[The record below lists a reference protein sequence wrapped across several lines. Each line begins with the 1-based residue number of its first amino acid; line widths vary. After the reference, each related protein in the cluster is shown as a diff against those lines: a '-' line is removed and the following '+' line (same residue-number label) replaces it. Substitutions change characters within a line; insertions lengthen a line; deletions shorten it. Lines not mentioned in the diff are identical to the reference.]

1 MLPMGEC
8 DRYRRIIMSNDPA
21 YIDRF
26 LEMLAAESGASKN
39 TLLAYRTDLQQ
50 ASAISRGTLWQADRE
65 VLQDIA
71 ASWNKLKNNSVARKS
86 SSLRRFFGF
95 LAEEGFRS
103 DDPSDAL
110 PRPSGQRSLPKILS
124 HEEIAQLF
132 ETIEAGL
139 KSKNIRPKDAR
150 LAALVELLYGSGL
163 RASELV
169 ALPRKSVMMERPF
182 LIIRGK
188 GGKERLVPISDR
200 ARHAVKRWADHVE
213 PDEKFLFPSRTGH
226 LSRIRLFQ
234 IIRGLAAKSGISPTK
249 ISPHVLRHAFATH
262 LLEGGADLRAL
273 QTLLGHS
280 DISTTQIYT
289 HVDSARLVELVNNRH
304 PLGSSNLSR

>member
-1 MLPMGEC
+1 
-8 DRYRRIIMSNDPA
+8 MSNDAA

-26 LEMLAAESGASKN
+26 LEMMAVEGGASVNTLAA
-39 TLLAYRTDLQQ
+39 YRSDLEQ
-50 ASAISRGTLWQADRE
+50 ASSIAKGSLANVDQMG
-65 VLQDIA
+65 LQDIA
-71 ASWNKLKNNSVARKS
+71 TTWSDLKNNSVARKA

-95 LAEEGFRS
+95 LVEEGFRG

-110 PRPSGQRSLPKILS
+110 PRPGGQRSLPKILS
-124 HEEIAQLF
+124 HEEIAKLF
-132 ETIEAGL
+132 EAIETGSESTEA
-139 KSKNIRPKDAR
+139 RPNDVR

-169 ALPRKSVMMERPF
+169 ALPRKSVMADRPF
-182 LIIRGK
+182 LIISGK

-200 ARHAVKRWADHVE
+200 AREAIRKWADYVD
-213 PDEKFLFPSRTGH
+213 PAEKYLFPSRTGH
-226 LSRIRLFQ
+226 LSRVRLFQ
-234 IIRGLAAKSGISPTK
+234 IIKGLASKAGINPRK

-289 HVDSARLVELVNNRH
+289 HVDSARLVELVNSRH
-304 PLGSSNLSR
+304 PLGRHHLSR

>member
-1 MLPMGEC
+1 
-8 DRYRRIIMSNDPA
+8 MSNDTA

-26 LEMLAAESGASKN
+26 LEMMAAETGASKN
-39 TLLAYRTDLQQ
+39 TLLAYRTDLEQ
-50 ASAISRGTLWQADRE
+50 ASAIAKGALWRAGRPE
-65 VLQDIA
+65 LQKIA
-71 ASWNKLKNNSVARKS
+71 STWSDLKNSSVARKS

-95 LAEEGFRS
+95 LLDEAFRE

-110 PRPSGQRSLPKILS
+110 PRPVGQRSLPKILS
-124 HEEIAQLF
+124 HQEIAELF
-132 ETIEAGL
+132 EAIEQGL
-139 KSKNIRPKDAR
+139 DSKNIRPNDAR

-169 ALPRKSVMMERPF
+169 SLPRKSVMIDRPF

-188 GGKERLVPISDR
+188 GGKERLVPISER
-200 ARHAVKRWADHVE
+200 ARQAVKRWVHYVDPE
-213 PDEKFLFPSRTGH
+213 EKFLFPSRTGH

-234 IIRGLAAKSGISPTK
+234 IIRDLAVKAGINPGK

-289 HVDSARLVELVNNRH
+289 HVDSARLIELVNQRH
-304 PLGSSNLSR
+304 PLGCRNLVR

>member
-1 MLPMGEC
+1 
-8 DRYRRIIMSNDPA
+8 MSNDPV

-26 LEMLAAESGASKN
+26 LEMMAAESGASSN
-39 TLLAYRTDLQQ
+39 TLSAYRSDLEQ
-50 ASAISRGTLWQADRE
+50 ASGLAKGSLSDADRAGLE
-65 VLQDIA
+65 KIA
-71 ASWNKLKNNSVARKS
+71 SAWSELKNSSVSRKS

-95 LAEEGFRS
+95 LVEEGFRA
-103 DDPSDAL
+103 DDPSDSL
-110 PRPSGQRSLPKILS
+110 PRPGGQRSLPKVLS
-124 HEEIAQLF
+124 HEEVAKLF
-132 ETIEAGL
+132 ETIEL
-139 KSKNIRPKDAR
+139 RLDIKNPKPKDAR
-150 LAALVELLYGSGL
+150 LSALIELLYGSGL

-169 ALPRKSVMMERPF
+169 SLPRKSVMMDRPF
-182 LIIRGK
+182 LIISGK

-200 ARHAVKRWADHVE
+200 ARHAVKRWIGFVDK
-213 PDEKFLFPSRTGH
+213 DEKYLFPSRTGH

-234 IIRGLAAKSGISPTK
+234 IIKDLATKSDINPTK

-304 PLGSSNLSR
+304 PLSRHDLTR

>member
-1 MLPMGEC
+1 
-8 DRYRRIIMSNDPA
+8 MSNDTV

-26 LEMLAAESGASKN
+26 LEMMAAEGGASKN
-39 TLLAYRTDLQQ
+39 TLSAYRSDLEQ
-50 ASAISRGTLWQADRE
+50 ASSFAKGKLADSDRGA
-65 VLQDIA
+65 LQNV
-71 ASWNKLKNNSVARKS
+71 ASAWSDLKNNSVSRKS

-95 LAEEGFRS
+95 LVEEGFRQ

-110 PRPSGQRSLPKILS
+110 PRPGGQRSLPKVLS
-124 HEEIAQLF
+124 HDEIARLF
-132 ETIEAGL
+132 ETIENRLASPQT
-139 KSKNIRPKDAR
+139 KPNDAR
-150 LAALVELLYGSGL
+150 LSALIELLYGSGL

-169 ALPRKSVMMERPF
+169 SLPRKSVMVDRPF

-200 ARHAVKRWADHVE
+200 ARSAVKRWSDFVDA
-213 PDEKFLFPSRTGH
+213 DEKYLFPSRTGH
-226 LSRIRLFQ
+226 ISRIRLFQ
-234 IIRGLAAKSGISPTK
+234 IIKDLAVKSDISPAK

-304 PLGSSNLSR
+304 PLSRRNLTR

>member
-1 MLPMGEC
+1 
-8 DRYRRIIMSNDPA
+8 MSNDTV

-26 LEMLAAESGASKN
+26 LEMMAAEGGASHN
-39 TLLAYRTDLQQ
+39 TLSAYRSDLEQ
-50 ASAISRGTLWQADRE
+50 ASSFAKGKLADSDRGA
-65 VLQDIA
+65 LQNV
-71 ASWNKLKNNSVARKS
+71 ASAWSDLKNNSVSRKS

-95 LAEEGFRS
+95 LVEEGFRQ

-110 PRPSGQRSLPKILS
+110 PRPGGQRSLPKILS
-124 HEEIAQLF
+124 HDEIARLF
-132 ETIEAGL
+132 ETIETRLASQQV
-139 KSKNIRPKDAR
+139 KPNDAR
-150 LAALVELLYGSGL
+150 LSALIELLYGSGL

-169 ALPRKSVMMERPF
+169 SLPRKSVMVDRPF

-188 GGKERLVPISDR
+188 GGKERLVPISHR
-200 ARHAVKRWADHVE
+200 ARSAVKRWSDFVDA
-213 PDEKFLFPSRTGH
+213 DEKYLFPSRTGH
-226 LSRIRLFQ
+226 ISRIRLFQ
-234 IIRGLAAKSGISPTK
+234 IIKDLAVKSDISPAK

-304 PLGSSNLSR
+304 PLSRRNLTR

>member
-1 MLPMGEC
+1 
-8 DRYRRIIMSNDPA
+8 MSNDSV

-26 LEMLAAESGASKN
+26 LEMMAAESGASPN
-39 TLLAYRTDLQQ
+39 TLSAYRSDLEQ
-50 ASAISRGTLWQADRE
+50 ASSFAKGLLSEADRAGLE
-65 VLQDIA
+65 KIA
-71 ASWNKLKNNSVARKS
+71 SAWSELKNSSVSRKS

-95 LAEEGFRS
+95 LVEEGFRA
-103 DDPSDAL
+103 DDPSDSL
-110 PRPSGQRSLPKILS
+110 PRPGGQRSLPKILS
-124 HEEIAQLF
+124 HEEVAKLF
-132 ETIEAGL
+132 ETIEVRL
-139 KSKNIRPKDAR
+139 NTKNPKPKDAR
-150 LAALVELLYGSGL
+150 LSALIELLYGSGL

-169 ALPRKSVMMERPF
+169 SLPRKSVMMDRPF
-182 LIIRGK
+182 LIISGK

-200 ARHAVKRWADHVE
+200 ARHAVKRWTGFVDG
-213 PDEKFLFPSRTGH
+213 DEKYLFPSRTGH

-234 IIRGLAAKSGISPTK
+234 IIKDLATKSDINPTK

-304 PLGSSNLSR
+304 PLSRHDLTR